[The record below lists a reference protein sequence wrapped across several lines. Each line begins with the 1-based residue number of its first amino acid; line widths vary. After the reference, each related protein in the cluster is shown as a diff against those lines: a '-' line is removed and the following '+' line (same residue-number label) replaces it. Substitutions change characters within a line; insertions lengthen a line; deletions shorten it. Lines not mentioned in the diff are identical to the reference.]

1 MSHSPLDQ
9 FAIKKLVEIN
19 LFGFDI
25 SFTNS
30 SLYMVLAGV
39 IVLSY
44 FYLALKAEKIIPSR
58 LQLSAEMIYDIIT
71 DNFGFLL
78 STILPYLF
86 FHL

>member
-30 SLYMVLAGV
+30 S
-39 IVLSY
+39 
-44 FYLALKAEKIIPSR
+44 
-58 LQLSAEMIYDIIT
+58 
-71 DNFGFLL
+71 
-78 STILPYLF
+78 
-86 FHL
+86 